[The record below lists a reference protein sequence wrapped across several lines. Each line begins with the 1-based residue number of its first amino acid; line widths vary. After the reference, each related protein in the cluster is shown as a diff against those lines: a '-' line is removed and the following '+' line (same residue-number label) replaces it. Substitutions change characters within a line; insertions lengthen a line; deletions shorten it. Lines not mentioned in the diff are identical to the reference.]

1 VELNATLSS
10 IKQAATDSEAVKRK
24 VMKTWWIGGAVG
36 LLLLA
41 GGGFFAATKMG
52 AAAKSGGENKEE
64 KKADIALALS
74 ALDIAKAGSATIAQT
89 LSISGSVEA
98 GRQAMVRS
106 RHSGLATQM
115 SKRAGDPVK
124 QGELLARVDSEE
136 LRLRIGEREASV
148 RQAQAALQVAES
160 ARNQQRSLA
169 DRGFISKAAL
179 DTVESNFIAA
189 KTALETA
196 QSQLSMARTALSE
209 TALTAPITGVISKR
223 SIEPGER
230 IGNETQVFHIID
242 PNSLEVV
249 VQIPAERASE
259 LKTGQLATFKTDT
272 ANGASKVEAK
282 LVRIVPAASAGAR
295 TIETRFALPTGT
307 PIPAGAFVSGL
318 LALSQKSVAVAVPR
332 TSVRGDGNGS
342 YVWAVQDGKT
352 ARTRVKIVDIDSDSE
367 QIVVESGLAANTQ
380 VLLLRGADP
389 REGQT
394 VTLPGANIAPPA
406 AAAPAPISPSG
417 KS

>member
-1 VELNATLSS
+1 MKRWIVGAAVVVS
-10 IKQAATDSEAVKRK
+10 ICA
-24 VMKTWWIGGAVG
+24 AVG
-36 LLLLA
+36 TY
-41 GGGFFAATKMG
+41 FVAT
-52 AAAKSGGENKEE
+52 KSGGMQKPETAKKDE
-64 KKADIALALS
+64 KKADVPLALS
-74 ALDIAKAGSATIAQT
+74 ALDIAKAAPATIAQT
-89 LSISGSVEA
+89 LSVSGSVEA

-115 SKRAGDPVK
+115 SKRAGDSVK

-148 RQAQAALQVAES
+148 RQAQAALGVSES

-179 DTVESNFIAA
+179 DSVESNYIAA

-209 TALTAPITGVISKR
+209 TALTAPINGVISKR

-230 IGNETQVFHIID
+230 VGNEAQVFQIID

-259 LKTGQLATFKTDT
+259 LKLGQLATFKADT
-272 ANGASKVEAK
+272 ANGGSKVEAK
-282 LVRIVPAASAGAR
+282 LARIVPAASTGAR
-295 TIETRFALPTGT
+295 TVETRFALPVGT
-307 PIPAGAFVSGL
+307 PIPAGAFLSGQ

-332 TSVRGDGNGS
+332 TAVRGDGSGS
-342 YVWAVQDGKT
+342 YVWTVQEGKT
-352 ARTRVKIVDIDSDSE
+352 ARTRVKIADIDSDSE
-367 QIVVESGLAANTQ
+367 QVAVESGVAVNTQ

-394 VTLPGANIAPPA
+394 VTLPGANATPPA